1 MEQKSYTFFSQQPL
15 EQTQAEFNKKY
26 DYPESKPKRKRRRK
40 KHFANYVVFISLTAV
55 AIYTTTAFILQFSG
69 QGEVSPTLTTC
80 FYSFFGVE
88 LASLALIKHSKNKY
102 TGGANYGN
110 TGTAA
115 GVFTAD
121 NSLSASRYEEN

>member
-1 MEQKSYTFFSQQPL
+1 MKQYEFYVKQPL
-15 EQTQAEFNKKY
+15 EQSQAEFNKKY
-26 DYPESKPKRKRRRK
+26 GYTEPKLKRWRK
-40 KHFANYVVFISLTAV
+40 KHFADYVVFVSLAAV

>member
-1 MEQKSYTFFSQQPL
+1 MKQYEFYYKQPL
-15 EQTQAEFNKKY
+15 EETQAEFNKKY
-26 DYPESKPKRKRRRK
+26 GYKEPIPKRKRRRK
-40 KHFANYVVFISLTAV
+40 KHFADYVVFISLTAV

-110 TGTAA
+110 TGTAT
-115 GVFTAD
+115 GIFTAD

>member
-1 MEQKSYTFFSQQPL
+1 MKQYEFYVKQPL
-15 EQTQAEFNKKY
+15 EESQAEFNKKY
-26 DYPESKPKRKRRRK
+26 GYTEPKPKRRRK
-40 KHFANYVVFISLTAV
+40 KHFADYVVFVSLTAV

-102 TGGANYGN
+102 TGG
-110 TGTAA
+110 
-115 GVFTAD
+115 D
-121 NSLSASRYEEN
+121 KQSEQ

>member
-1 MEQKSYTFFSQQPL
+1 MKQYEFYVNQPL
-15 EQTQAEFNKKY
+15 AETQAEFNKKY
-26 DYPESKPKRKRRRK
+26 GYTEPKRKRRRK
-40 KHFANYVVFISLTAV
+40 KHFSDYVVFISLSAV

-115 GVFTAD
+115 GIFTE
-121 NSLSASRYEEN
+121 NNPLSDSRYEEN

>member
-1 MEQKSYTFFSQQPL
+1 MKQYEFYVNQPL
-15 EQTQAEFNKKY
+15 AETQAEFNKKY
-26 DYPESKPKRKRRRK
+26 GYKEPKRKRRRK
-40 KHFANYVVFISLTAV
+40 KHFADYVVFISLAAV
-55 AIYTTTAFILQFSG
+55 AIYTTVAFILQFSG

-102 TGGANYGN
+102 MGGANNGN

-115 GVFTAD
+115 GVLEQNCT
-121 NSLSASRYEEN
+121 LSDSRYEEN

>member
-1 MEQKSYTFFSQQPL
+1 MKQYGFYYKQPL

-26 DYPESKPKRKRRRK
+26 GYTEPKPKRRRK
-40 KHFANYVVFISLTAV
+40 KHFADYVVFVSLAAV

-88 LASLALIKHSKNKY
+88 LASLALIKHSKTKY

-115 GVFTAD
+115 GIFTE
-121 NSLSASRYEEN
+121 NNPLSDSRYEEN

>member
-1 MEQKSYTFFSQQPL
+1 MKQYEFYVNQPL
-15 EQTQAEFNKKY
+15 AETQAEFNKKY
-26 DYPESKPKRKRRRK
+26 GYKEPTPKRRRK
-40 KHFANYVVFISLTAV
+40 KHFADYVVFVSLAAV

-102 TGGANYGN
+102 IGGANYGN

-115 GVFTAD
+115 GVFTE
-121 NSLSASRYEEN
+121 NNPLSDSRYEEN

>member
-1 MEQKSYTFFSQQPL
+1 MKQYEFYVNQPL
-15 EQTQAEFNKKY
+15 EETQAEFNKKY
-26 DYPESKPKRKRRRK
+26 GYTERIPKRKRRRK
-40 KHFANYVVFISLTAV
+40 KHFADYVVFVSLAAV